1 MSAES
6 SSAAS
11 VIESVAD
18 PGTFQAWT
26 VQQQMPSDEAYAAS
40 LERARQ
46 RSGTAEA
53 VVVGELLLAGQRLAV
68 IAGEFGFLAG
78 SVGAAAAETI
88 VAALDRATAEKLPV
102 LAMPTSGGTRMQ
114 EGTPAFLQMVPI
126 AAAVARHRRAGLA
139 YLVWLRDPTTGGVMA
154 TWGSLGQVCVG
165 APGALAG
172 FLGPRVYEAVFSQGF
187 PTGVQV
193 TENLVR
199 VGVIDA
205 VVPQEELREWVRRVL
220 AVVAAPGESNT
231 TAAPGDR
238 GRESDGSADK
248 VGLGIPDAWD
258 CVLAT
263 RDPDRPGVREFLA
276 AVATDVTEL
285 SGTGEGERDPGILLA
300 LARLAGRSCV
310 VVGQDR
316 SAAGTFGPGGLRTA
330 RRGYRLAT
338 ELGLPLLTVVDTEG
352 AELSAAAEE
361 GAMAGEI
368 ARNLAELSLLPV
380 RVVALLLGSGC
391 GGGALA
397 LLPSDVLVAA
407 ADTWITP
414 LPPEGASAIVHRTT
428 DEAPRMARE
437 QRITAVEL
445 ASLGVVD
452 ALVPPLTAG
461 GEADF
466 LGECADAVAQGLWL
480 PGQAPTPDRIGR
492 FTRAVGPP
500 VAPGR
505 PWTDDS
511 GDDR

>member
-18 PGTFQAWT
+18 PGTFRAWT
-26 VQQQMPSDEAYAAS
+26 VQQHVPSDEAYAAS
-40 LERARQ
+40 LDRARQ
-46 RSGTAEA
+46 RSGAAEA
-53 VVVGELLLAGQRLAV
+53 VLVGELLLAGQRLAV

-78 SVGAAAAETI
+78 SVGASAAETI
-88 VAALDRATAEKLPV
+88 VAALDRATAERLPV

-172 FLGPRVYEAVFSQGF
+172 FLGPRVYEAVFSRGF

-220 AVVAAPGESNT
+220 AVVATPGESDPAAGSGAGGPET
-231 TAAPGDR
+231 T
-238 GRESDGSADK
+238 GSTED
-248 VGLGIPDAWD
+248 LELTIPDAWD

-263 RDPDRPGVREFLA
+263 RDPGRPGVRQFLA
-276 AVATDVTEL
+276 AAATDVTEL

-300 LARLAGRSCV
+300 LARLGGRSCV

-330 RRGYRLAT
+330 RRGYRLAA

-380 RVVALLLGSGC
+380 PVVALLLGSGC

-397 LLPSDVLVAA
+397 LLPSDVLIAA
-407 ADTWITP
+407 SDAWITP

-428 DEAPRMARE
+428 AEAPRMARE

-452 ALVPPLTAG
+452 ALVPPLTAV

-466 LGECADAVAQGLWL
+466 LDACADAVARGLSL
-480 PGQAPTPDRIGR
+480 PGPAPTPDRIDR
-492 FTRAVGPP
+492 FSRAVGPS
-500 VAPGR
+500 VVPGS
-505 PWTDDS
+505 PQVEGA